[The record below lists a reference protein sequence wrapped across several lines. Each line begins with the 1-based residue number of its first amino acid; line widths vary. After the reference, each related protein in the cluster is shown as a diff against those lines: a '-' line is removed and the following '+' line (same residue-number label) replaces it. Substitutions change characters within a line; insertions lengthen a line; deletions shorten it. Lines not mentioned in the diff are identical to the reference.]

1 MRCLSPD
8 TSRTGLRPVSILKRL
23 DPRAILGRPT
33 AYGLHSRV
41 AAPEARKRSF
51 VERFL
56 HPASGERVLDIG
68 CGTAPLLAY
77 MPEVDYVGFDLSAS
91 YIEQAR
97 LSFGARGTFHHR
109 ALTAD
114 VVAEQQPFNLAMA
127 IGVVH
132 HLDDAEAETL
142 FRVAHDAL
150 APGGR
155 LVTCDGAIVP
165 GQNPIARLLLSLDR
179 GQHIRTPGAYEALA
193 RRVFQHVSVSV
204 HHDLNAYPYTH
215 CVLTCGKPG

>member
-8 TSRTGLRPVSILKRL
+8 LCRTGIRHVSILKRL

-41 AAPEARKRSF
+41 AAPEARKRFF

-56 HPASGERVLDIG
+56 HPAPGERVLDIG
-68 CGTAPLLAY
+68 CGTAPLLEY
-77 MPEVDYVGFDLSAS
+77 MPEVDYVGFDLSQP
-91 YIEQAR
+91 YIEEAR
-97 LSFGARGTFHHR
+97 LRFGERGTFHQR
-109 ALTAD
+109 ALTPE
-114 VVAEQQPFNLAMA
+114 VVGEQEPFDLAMA

-150 APGGR
+150 ASGGR
-155 LVTCDGAIVP
+155 LVTCDGAIVQ
-165 GQNPIARLLLSLDR
+165 GQNLIARLLLSLDR
-179 GQHIRTPGAYEALA
+179 GQYVRTPAAYEALA
-193 RRVFQHVSVSV
+193 RRVFQDVSVGL